1 LEREIKPAILLIL
14 SGITLAMCLST
25 LTFSSVSAKN
35 ENLKFEISD
44 CIVQGNSTH
53 ERSGP
58 CPDADVEIGIEMSPS
73 NNILE
78 PEASLDK
85 SPETKPADY
94 TLPDFELIDPFG
106 PLTE

>member
-1 LEREIKPAILLIL
+1 ML

-25 LTFSSVSAKN
+25 GILTFSSVSAKN
-35 ENLKFEISD
+35 KNLEFEISD
-44 CIVQGNSTH
+44 CLVQGNSTH

-58 CPDADVEIGIEMSPS
+58 CPDGQVEAGVEISPS

-78 PEASLDK
+78 PEASLDR
-85 SPETKPADY
+85 SPETKRPDH
-94 TLPDFELIDPFG
+94 TLPDISELINPFG

>member
-1 LEREIKPAILLIL
+1 
-14 SGITLAMCLST
+14 MCLST

-35 ENLKFEISD
+35 KNLEFEISD

-58 CPDADVEIGIEMSPS
+58 CPNADVEIRIEISPS

-78 PEASLDK
+78 PEASLDE
-85 SPETKPADY
+85 SPETKADDY
-94 TLPDFELIDPFG
+94 TLPDVPELINPFG
-106 PLTE
+106 ALTE